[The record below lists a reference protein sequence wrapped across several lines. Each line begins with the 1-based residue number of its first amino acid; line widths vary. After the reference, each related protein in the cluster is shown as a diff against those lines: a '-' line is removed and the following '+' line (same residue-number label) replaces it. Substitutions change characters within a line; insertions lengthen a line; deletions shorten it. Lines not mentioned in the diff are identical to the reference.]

1 MFKIK
6 YLIKML
12 QKENGIVTKNNNKE
26 NGAVNNNKYNN
37 NEPLKE
43 PISIF
48 HYDEDPY
55 INKKIESPRSLKSM
69 KELGLCMDDI
79 YFLNFNQFL
88 EKFQDFR
95 KFDKNIQQLRY
106 QFYEGMRLNKINKI
120 KDDVINNKNNINDD
134 NNQQPKQLITD
145 SVKKKLDDIEQK
157 KQNDLMKYVEIE
169 LERQIY
175 LKEREEKM
183 LKNLLKNE
191 QSKEKLAR
199 TNRMKREKEKRE
211 KEERM
216 RKINWN
222 IEQNMK
228 ETKER
233 YEAKKKQ
240 EENRRMML
248 EQQRYLEQER
258 KLEKAREKE
267 ERARQIFEEAEY
279 IEKQKIKKYYDKQDR
294 IALKQEELQKIK
306 EIEEIK
312 RLREIKEKKLKRIEV
327 QEKNQEMLD
336 QKINNTLSKI
346 KNKAKSVEELMKLK
360 DEKNQ
365 KMIEEHREK
374 YDQVLKV
381 NYNNKIIDKKR
392 REEMSDLLSQKRNKI
407 REYEARKRLTNDL
420 NYKNQEI
427 LNEKRRE
434 FELNFEPFFHNK
446 KIEKIDENF
455 IAKIQREFPD
465 NLQLQNILF
474 QLRKVQEE
482 ERIQKEKKQKKLK
495 DKYMQ
500 MDDQYMYG
508 KRPLSTRS
516 TKRGKFN
523 NTLTQTFKDSNRY
536 KLIEERELYNNNKFN
551 NNNNNAINKNERN
564 VLINNEKADFNK
576 MEDIEIL
583 IQEKL
588 NEFKIKQSNEL
599 ASFME
604 AEEKKEKERIELY
617 NNTSIN
623 NKEEVKLQL
632 EKEREE
638 SLKKISDLFEKN
650 ENDYKEFE
658 NQLRKKYN

>member
-1 MFKIK
+1 M
-6 YLIKML
+6 
-12 QKENGIVTKNNNKE
+12 KENGIVIGSNIKNNNRE

-37 NEPLKE
+37 YEPLEE

-48 HYDEDPY
+48 HYLQNPY
-55 INKKIESPRSLKSM
+55 INKKIESPRSIKSM
-69 KELGLCMDDI
+69 DELGLSMDDI

-88 EKFQDFR
+88 EKFQDYR

-106 QFYEGMRLNKINKI
+106 KDYEEMRLNKINRI
-120 KDDVINNKNNINDD
+120 KDDIIYNKNNINDC
-134 NNQQPKQLITD
+134 NNQQPKNLITD
-145 SVKKKLDDIEQK
+145 SVKKKLEEIEQK
-157 KQNDLMKYVEIE
+157 KQLDLMKYAELE

-175 LKEREEKM
+175 LKEREERM
-183 LKNLLKNE
+183 LKKLLKNE

-199 TNRMKREKEKRE
+199 TNKMKREKEKRE

-233 YEAKKKQ
+233 YEAKKQQ

-248 EQQRYLEQER
+248 EQQRYLEQE
-258 KLEKAREKE
+258 KKFQKAREKE
-267 ERARQIFEEAEY
+267 EKARQIFEEAEY
-279 IEKQKIKKYYDKQDR
+279 LEQQKIKKYYDKQDR

-312 RLREIKEKKLKRIEV
+312 RLREIEEKKLKRIEV

-336 QKINNTLSKI
+336 QKISNTLSKI

-360 DEKNQ
+360 DEENQ
-365 KMIEEHREK
+365 RLIEEHREK

-381 NYNNKIIDKKR
+381 NHNNKIIDKKK

-407 REYEARKRLTNDL
+407 REYEAKKRLTHDL

-446 KIEKIDENF
+446 KLEKIDENF

-482 ERIQKEKKQKKLK
+482 ERIQKEKRQQKLK

-508 KRPLSTRS
+508 KRPSSARS
-516 TKRGKFN
+516 TKRGKLN

-536 KLIEERELYNNNKFN
+536 KLIEERELYNTNKFN
-551 NNNNNAINKNERN
+551 NNNNVTNKNEG
-564 VLINNEKADFNK
+564 NEKIDYNK

-583 IQEKL
+583 IKEKL
-588 NEFKIKQSNEL
+588 NEFKIKQSDEL
-599 ASFME
+599 TSFME

-632 EKEREE
+632 EKERQE
-638 SLKKISDLFEKN
+638 SLQKINELLEKN
-650 ENDYKEFE
+650 ENDFKEYE